1 MTFEPQEK
9 RTKKLALGG
18 LAAALAAGSFLGC
31 GAGGDTESAHPEGS
45 VPAESQIV
53 GLDAIDTVEFG
64 LKISAAGPAVIEE
77 ILSLTGEIRS
87 NEDQIAHIV
96 PRYGGI
102 VKRTDKQIGD
112 SVRSG
117 ETLAVIE
124 SSRSLS
130 PYSLKTMIDGVV
142 IEKHIT
148 LGEAIDAHTQAFV
161 VADLSTVWV
170 DFDVYMRDLHRVKAG
185 QTVLIKAIHG
195 QPRAKGVISYL
206 TPVINPKTRT
216 ATARVVLDNNLG
228 QWHPGM
234 FTTAELLVGTSEV
247 KSAVPK
253 SAVHSLDDEAVVFV
267 LDARGYSPRTVTIG
281 LSDNYNVEVKG
292 EVEPGENIVEA
303 GGFTVK
309 SELMR
314 SKIQGGHGH

>member
-1 MTFEPQEK
+1 MTFEQQEK
-9 RTKKLALGG
+9 RTRKLALGG
-18 LAAALAAGSFLGC
+18 LAAALAAGSFLAC
-31 GAGGDTESAHPEGS
+31 GAGGDTARVHHEGS
-45 VPAESQIV
+45 VPAESKIV
-53 GLDAIDTVEFG
+53 ALDAIDTVEFG

-77 ILSLTGEIRS
+77 FLSLTGQIRS

-102 VKRTDKQIGD
+102 VKRTNKQIGD
-112 SVRSG
+112 AVRSG

-130 PYSLKTMIDGVV
+130 SYSLKTMIDGVV

-148 LGEAIDAHTQAFV
+148 LGEAVDAHTQAFV

-170 DFDVYMRDLHRVKAG
+170 DLDVYMRDRHRVKAG

-195 QPRAKGVISYL
+195 QPQAKGVISYV
-206 TPVINPKTRT
+206 TPVINTKTRT
-216 ATARVVLDNNLG
+216 ATARVVLDNKLG

-234 FTTAELLVGTSEV
+234 FTIANLLVGSSEV

-253 SAVHSLDDEAVVFV
+253 TAIHSLDDEAVVFV
-267 LDARGYSPRTVTIG
+267 LDADGYSPRTVTIG
-281 LSDNYNVEVKG
+281 LSDNYNAEVKG
-292 EVEPGENIVEA
+292 EVAAGENIVEA

-314 SKIQGGHGH
+314 SKIHGGHGH